1 MLNMAVIDDPREAFG
16 SLRPVCV
23 LLTREPTVHNVERL
37 RTQLQGL
44 SDSALQQLQEYILFP
59 LRFALKTPGPKK
71 DSQVLAVVECVAYVL
86 TSTCVQ
92 SWELLRDLFSELC
105 VCLCSPSNPG
115 KPAPVSEELKTAVVQ
130 ALDALLHAAYGD
142 IVLHLYEPPMM
153 PALGLAISLLL
164 ELGEHEK
171 SRKLQTAAL
180 KCLQVFLLQCDC
192 SQLHRSM
199 NEEEERMLG
208 RTFASFLPGITQG
221 LSRVVTGD
229 VKQGHAVTVSAMRV
243 WFKTVVLVM
252 DEKQLSKD
260 KEKPVVELGRVGEL
274 MVQRTKEWVKDTG
287 GKLAVL
293 LKKMLACSS
302 GHRHWKVRMEV
313 VELSSHLLSRCH
325 GTLVD
330 SISPLLEAL
339 VGLVNDESLEVRS
352 RCDEVLK
359 SMAEQNLIGGNQAF
373 IDILSENL
381 HSLTTS
387 LPRLMRSADD
397 QDKLSTLNLFLG
409 YLKILGP
416 RVSAVLN
423 SAAHLQ
429 RISKALMQ
437 VLEMDVTDVRIV
449 EERRFHNE
457 ARGEQHT
464 ELLERATQK
473 KYFRYFT
480 DERIFALLRQLCRVL
495 GYYGDLYL
503 LVDHFMDLYRES
515 VVYRKQAALVLN
527 ELIAGAAGMNLET
540 SVGQKDLVSQEN
552 LKAAVTSVTEEYT
565 SLVNWHLVTT
575 SVESEQGDSTAF
587 SQSRLLSITTSA
599 NTDYLK
605 SSAGLNP
612 TIGLM
617 NSNIWQICIQLEGI
631 GCFALALGPQFRLLL
646 ITALYPVLEKAGDE
660 TLLISQAALGAMR
673 DICKGCGYNSLKD
686 LINQNSDYLV
696 NDISL
701 NLQRLSQHPHTPRV
715 LSVMIS
721 NSDASLLPLVVDI
734 IQDVL
739 MALDHCYDERAPVF
753 CVVLHS
759 LIGAFVR
766 WFPAETSS
774 RNECRN
780 PDGERDLPEE
790 MTRFLLDYHRQRQ
803 VAEGNAAEEAELED
817 TEMPPPAPEP
827 DDSEEGPAVKP
838 ELPPHISIAKE
849 VMERCIHLLSDKS
862 LRLRLKVL
870 DVLELCVTV
879 LQSHENELLPM
890 AHRAWPPLV
899 QRLTNDDPLAVLRAF
914 KVMCT
919 LGETCGDFLR
929 RRVSKDVLPRL
940 TGSLVKQA
948 PVSARAGPVYT
959 HTLAY
964 KMQLAVLQG
973 LGALCCRLDLAD
985 AEFDVVS
992 DACLHYLSCRQP
1004 PKLQEACVSVFQHLI
1019 QVDPDSVWL
1028 TLNELY
1034 CPNSYE
1040 PKHSSLHAV
1049 QLSGMGKQRN
1059 EFTENIL
1066 KLLQEMQ

>member
-1 MLNMAVIDDPREAFG
+1 MAVIDDPREAFG

-71 DSQVLAVVECVAYVL
+71 DSQLLAVVECVAYVL

-142 IVLHLYEPPMM
+142 IVLHLFEPPMM

-480 DERIFALLRQLCRVL
+480 DERIFALLQQLCRVL

-587 SQSRLLSITTSA
+587 SQSRLLSITMSA

-759 LIGAFVR
+759 LIGAFAVR

-973 LGALCCRLDLAD
+973 LGALCCRLDLGKQA
-985 AEFDVVS
+985 AELHC
-992 DACLHYLSCRQP
+992 ALLICLHYLSCRQP
-1004 PKLQEACVSVFQHLI
+1004 PKLIIGCIVFQHLI

>member
-1 MLNMAVIDDPREAFG
+1 MLNMAVIDDPRKAFG

-243 WFKTVVLVM
+243 WFKTVGLVM

-587 SQSRLLSITTSA
+587 SQSRLLSITMSA

-759 LIGAFVR
+759 LIGAFGKCFF
-766 WFPAETSS
+766 FP
-774 RNECRN
+774 
-780 PDGERDLPEE
+780 
-790 MTRFLLDYHRQRQ
+790 
-803 VAEGNAAEEAELED
+803 
-817 TEMPPPAPEP
+817 
-827 DDSEEGPAVKP
+827 VKK
-838 ELPPHISIAKE
+838 HIVK
-849 VMERCIHLLSDKS
+849 DK
-862 LRLRLKVL
+862 
-870 DVLELCVTV
+870 
-879 LQSHENELLPM
+879 
-890 AHRAWPPLV
+890 
-899 QRLTNDDPLAVLRAF
+899 
-914 KVMCT
+914 
-919 LGETCGDFLR
+919 
-929 RRVSKDVLPRL
+929 
-940 TGSLVKQA
+940 
-948 PVSARAGPVYT
+948 
-959 HTLAY
+959 
-964 KMQLAVLQG
+964 
-973 LGALCCRLDLAD
+973 
-985 AEFDVVS
+985 
-992 DACLHYLSCRQP
+992 
-1004 PKLQEACVSVFQHLI
+1004 
-1019 QVDPDSVWL
+1019 
-1028 TLNELY
+1028 
-1034 CPNSYE
+1034 
-1040 PKHSSLHAV
+1040 
-1049 QLSGMGKQRN
+1049 
-1059 EFTENIL
+1059 NIL
-1066 KLLQEMQ
+1066 IR

>member
-16 SLRPVCV
+16 CLRPVCV

-142 IVLHLYEPPMM
+142 IVLHLFEPPMM

-171 SRKLQTAAL
+171 SRKLQMAAL

-192 SQLHRSM
+192 PQLHRSM

-243 WFKTVVLVM
+243 WFKTVGLVM
-252 DEKQLSKD
+252 DEKQLSKG

-302 GHRHWKVRMEV
+302 GHQHWKVRMEV
-313 VELSSHLLSRCH
+313 VELSSHLLSRCP

-339 VGLVNDESLEVRS
+339 VGLVNDESSEVRA

-387 LPRLMRSADD
+387 LPRLMRTADD

-449 EERRFHNE
+449 EERCFYNE
-457 ARGEQHT
+457 APGEQHT

-480 DERIFALLRQLCRVL
+480 DERIFALLQQLCRVL

-527 ELIAGAAGMNLET
+527 ELIAGAAGMNLEM

-631 GCFALALGPQFRLLL
+631 GCFTLALGPQFRLLL

-780 PDGERDLPEE
+780 PDGERGLPEE

-803 VAEGNAAEEAELED
+803 LAEGNAAEEAELED
-817 TEMPPPAPEP
+817 TEMPPLAPEP

-879 LQSHENELLPM
+879 LQSHEHELLPM

-919 LGETCGDFLR
+919 LGKTCGDFLR

-940 TGSLVKQA
+940 TGSLIKQA

-973 LGALCCRLDLAD
+973 LGALCCQLDLAD
-985 AEFDVVS
+985 AEFNVVS

-1066 KLLQEMQ
+1066 KLLEEMQ